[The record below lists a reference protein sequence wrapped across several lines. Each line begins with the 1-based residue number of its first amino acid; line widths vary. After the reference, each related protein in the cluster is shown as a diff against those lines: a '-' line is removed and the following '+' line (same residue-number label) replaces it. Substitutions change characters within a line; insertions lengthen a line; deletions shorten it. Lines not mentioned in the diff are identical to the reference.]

1 MAHDVNAGLGPVME
15 FSLMPELFCLGKV
28 GVVKHT
34 HSFINPELFIKTA
47 DTITK
52 YPCYQHINMLSQ

>member
-47 DTITK
+47 DIDIFFA
-52 YPCYQHINMLSQ
+52 HMS

>member
-1 MAHDVNAGLGPVME
+1 MKGMAHDVNAGLGPVME

-47 DTITK
+47 DIDIFFA
-52 YPCYQHINMLSQ
+52 HMS